1 LLVSGV
7 KEVSM
12 TRSLWMDV
20 EMPATLPLADGERAD
35 VCVVGAGIAGLSTA
49 YQLARAGARVIVLE
63 EGPIGRGETGR
74 TTAHLSNALDDRYEW
89 LERVHSPERA
99 QLAAESHT
107 AAIDCIEAIC
117 REESIDCEFQRV
129 DGFLFADQPKHVGQ
143 LDRELAAA
151 ERAGVL
157 VEREGASCFSFH
169 DTGPCL
175 RFRRQALFHPM
186 RYLAGLARAVAR
198 WGDTIH
204 TGIRVM
210 DVESGT
216 TCRVVT
222 EDGRSVRADR
232 VVVATNVPIHAR
244 FAIHTKQ
251 TAYRTYVAAF
261 DVPAGTIAN
270 ALYWDTAHPYHY
282 VRLAPASDPTREHLI
297 VGGEDHRTGQEDDAD
312 RRWHRLADW
321 TRARFPMAGAMSRRW
336 SGQIIEPVDGLA
348 YIGRSPGMSHPGVFL
363 ATGDSGNGLTHGTI
377 AGMLLRDL
385 IVGRDNPWDEI
396 YDPGRVLPR
405 ALPRLARDNLV
416 MAAQYADWLRP
427 GEVHSAAEVA
437 PGSGA
442 VVRRGM
448 KPVAVYKD
456 ESGAVVERSAV
467 CTHLGGVVS
476 WNPGERTWDCPCH
489 GSRFDRFGQ
498 VLNGPAIAPLATLE
512 PTPKEDRAPAKQPD
526 KPPRATPPPPPS
538 SRR

>member
-1 LLVSGV
+1 
-7 KEVSM
+7 M

-20 EMPATLPLADGERAD
+20 EMPATEPLAHGVRCD

-49 YQLARAGARVIVLE
+49 YQLARAGAHVVVLD

-99 QLAAESHT
+99 RLAAESHT

-117 REESIDCEFQRV
+117 REESIDCDFLRV
-129 DGFLFADQPKHVGQ
+129 DGFLFAHDARHVAE

-151 ERAGVL
+151 ERAGVE
-157 VEREGASCFSFH
+157 VEREGASCFSFT

-175 RFRRQALFHPM
+175 RFRRQAVFHPL

-198 WGDTIH
+198 WGGSIH
-204 TGIRVM
+204 TGVRVI
-210 DVESGT
+210 DVESGAP
-216 TCRVVT
+216 CRVIT
-222 EDGRSVRADR
+222 EGGIAVLAER
-232 VVVATNVPIHAR
+232 VVVATNVPVHAR
-244 FAIHTKQ
+244 FAVHTKQ
-251 TAYRTYVAAF
+251 TAYRSYVAAF
-261 DVPAGTIAN
+261 EVPTGTIPN

-282 VRLAPASDPTREHLI
+282 VRIAPTPDPEVEHLI
-297 VGGEDHRTGQEDDAD
+297 VGGEDHRTGQEVDATLPW
-312 RRWHRLADW
+312 RRLEQW
-321 TRARFPMAGAMSRRW
+321 TRAIFPMAGAIDHLW

-385 IVGRDNPWDEI
+385 IVGRDNPWDEV
-396 YDPGRVLPR
+396 YDPGRVLAR
-405 ALPRLARDNLV
+405 ALPRLARDNLKT
-416 MAAQYADWLRP
+416 AAQYADWLRT

-437 PGSGA
+437 RGSGA
-442 VVRRGM
+442 VLRRGL
-448 KPVAVYKD
+448 KPIAVYKD
-456 ESGAVVERSAV
+456 ESGTIVERSAV

-489 GSRFDRFGQ
+489 GSRFDRFGH
-498 VLNGPAIAPLATLE
+498 VLNGPAVKPLAMVE
-512 PTPKEDRAPAKQPD
+512 PEKTD
-526 KPPRATPPPPPS
+526 KPEKPAERAAEKSDRPSAAPPPPPS

>member
-1 LLVSGV
+1 
-7 KEVSM
+7 M

-20 EMPATLPLADGERAD
+20 EMPATEPLAHAERCD

-49 YQLARAGARVIVLE
+49 YQLARAGARVVVLE

-99 QLAAESHT
+99 KLAAESHT

-117 REESIDCEFQRV
+117 REESIDCGFERV
-129 DGFLFADQPKHVGQ
+129 DGFLFAHDAKHLAA

-151 ERAGVL
+151 ERAGVV
-157 VEREGASCFSFH
+157 VEREGASCFSFS

-175 RFRRQALFHPM
+175 RFRGQAVFHPL
-186 RYLAGLARAVAR
+186 RDLAGLARATLR
-198 WGDTIH
+198 WGGAIH
-204 TGIRVM
+204 TGMRVV
-210 DVESGT
+210 DVESGAP
-216 TCRVVT
+216 CRVVT
-222 EDGRSVRADR
+222 DSGLAVLAER

-251 TAYRTYVAAF
+251 TAYRSYVAAF
-261 DVPAGTIAN
+261 EVPARSIPN
-270 ALYWDTAHPYHY
+270 ALYWDTADPYHY
-282 VRLAPASDPTREHLI
+282 VRIAPADDPEREHLI
-297 VGGEDHRTGQEDDAD
+297 VGGEDHRTGQDEDPTF
-312 RRWHRLADW
+312 RWQRIAQW
-321 TRARFPMAGAMSRRW
+321 TRALFPMAGPVAFRW

-348 YIGRSPGMSHPGVFL
+348 YIGRSPGMSHPGVFV

-385 IVGRDNPWDEI
+385 IVGRDNPWDEV
-396 YDPGRVLPR
+396 YDPGRMHAR
-405 ALPRLARDNLV
+405 ALPRFARENLNT
-416 MAAQYADWLRP
+416 AAQYADWLRG

-442 VVRRGM
+442 VIRHGL
-448 KPVAVYKD
+448 KPVAVYRD
-456 ESGAVVERSAV
+456 DSGAVAMRSAV

-476 WNPGERTWDCPCH
+476 WNAAERTWDCPCH
-489 GSRFDRFGQ
+489 GSRFDRFGH
-498 VLNGPAIAPLATLE
+498 VLNGPAIKDLAVVE
-512 PTPKEDRAPAKQPD
+512 PEKSDTPEKPAERTPEKSDRPSAS
-526 KPPRATPPPPPS
+526 PPPPPL